1 MATKNLR
8 DIKINNLRVIFGTVG
23 DEYMI
28 AIPDISTSGYLK
40 PFTSENIH
48 ENIMLLSDIFKR
60 TGFRYIVL
68 SHLIINE
75 VTNYW
80 ERIYK

>member
-23 DEYMI
+23 DNYLI
-28 AIPDISTSGYLK
+28 AIPEISTSGYLK
-40 PFTSENIH
+40 EFTSENIH

-60 TGFRYIVL
+60 TGFRYAVL
-68 SHLIINE
+68 SHLIITSITE
-75 VTNYW
+75 YW